1 MMEQPKVGFVNGRS
15 LELARMWAIEDFVFE
30 LQQRLAREINVARNA
45 QRSADDEETKTYF
58 EGYADAL
65 GDVILKIEDLRK
77 ELRRLRA

>member
-1 MMEQPKVGFVNGRS
+1 MEQPKVGFVNGRS

-45 QRSADDEETKTYF
+45 QRSSSDSDERYW

-65 GDVILKIEDLRK
+65 GDVVLILEDLRREK
-77 ELRRLRA
+77 A

>member
-45 QRSADDEETKTYF
+45 QRAHKEDKEYWN
-58 EGYADAL
+58 GYADAL
-65 GDVILKIEDLRK
+65 GDVIKFLE

>member
-1 MMEQPKVGFVNGRS
+1 MEQPKVGFVNGRS

-65 GDVILKIEDLRK
+65 GDVVLILEDLRREK
-77 ELRRLRA
+77 A

>member
-45 QRSADDEETKTYF
+45 QRSSNDDGKYW

-65 GDVILKIEDLRK
+65 GDVVLILEDLRR
-77 ELRRLRA
+77 ERT

>member
-1 MMEQPKVGFVNGRS
+1 MEQPKVGFVNGRS

-65 GDVILKIEDLRK
+65 GDVVLILEDLRR
-77 ELRRLRA
+77 ERT

>member
-1 MMEQPKVGFVNGRS
+1 MMEQPKVGFVDGRS

-45 QRSADDEETKTYF
+45 QRSSNGDDEKYF

-65 GDVILKIEDLRK
+65 GDVVLILEDLRRSRGGQ
-77 ELRRLRA
+77 L

>member
-1 MMEQPKVGFVNGRS
+1 VEQPKVGFVDGRS

-65 GDVILKIEDLRK
+65 GDVILILEDLRR
-77 ELRRLRA
+77 ERA